1 MSDAHPGSN
10 EPVSI
15 LYKYPLILAE
25 KSYWEVLNRFDS
37 EAAARVSGAA
47 ETVDYFG

>member
-1 MSDAHPGSN
+1 MSDVHPGSN

-25 KSYWEVLNRFDS
+25 KSYLPLTWLEKHWKTEVIIQ
-37 EAAARVSGAA
+37 AA
-47 ETVDYFG
+47 EPLVQV